1 MLHIEQLHAG
11 YGDVQIL
18 WDVTLDVKQGEIIAL
33 VGANGAGKTTL
44 LNAISGLV
52 TRYRGKIIFDGKD
65 LTNLAPYE
73 VARLGIA
80 HVPEGR
86 RLFPGMTVRENLEV
100 GAISKEARNKIRS
113 SLEDVY
119 NLFPILKEREKQ
131 EAGTLSGG
139 QQQMLAIA
147 RALMSQPKLLL
158 IDEASLGLAPK
169 VVGEIYETLLNI
181 RQSGLTM
188 LIVEQNVAL
197 ALDVCQ
203 RAYVLENG
211 KIAVSGPCQ
220 QLQNDSKVQE
230 AYLGVADKI

>member
-18 WDVTLDVKQGEIIAL
+18 WDVTLDVKQGELIAL

-86 RLFPGMTVRENLEV
+86 RLFLGMTVRENLEV

>member
-1 MLHIEQLHAG
+1 MLHIEQLNAG

-18 WDVTLDVKQGEIIAL
+18 WDVTLDVRPGELIAL

-44 LNAISGLV
+44 LNAISALV
-52 TRYRGKIIFDGKD
+52 TRYRGKILFDGKD
-65 LTNLAPYE
+65 LTRLAPYE

-100 GAISKEARNKIRS
+100 GAMSKEARSKLKT
-113 SLEDVY
+113 SLEEVY
-119 NLFPILKEREKQ
+119 SLFPILKERERQ

-147 RALMSQPKLLL
+147 RALMSRPKLLM

-169 VVGEIYETLLNI
+169 VVGEIYDTLLDI
-181 RQSGLTM
+181 RKAGLTM

-211 KIAVSGPCQ
+211 RVAVSGECKK
-220 QLQNDSKVQE
+220 LQNDPKVQE
-230 AYLGVADKI
+230 AYLGIIEGI